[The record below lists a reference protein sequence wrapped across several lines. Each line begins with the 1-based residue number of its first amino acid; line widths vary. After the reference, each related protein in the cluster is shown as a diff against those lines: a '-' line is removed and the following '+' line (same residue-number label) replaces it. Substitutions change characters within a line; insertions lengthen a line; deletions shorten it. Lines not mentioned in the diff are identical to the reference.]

1 MGHLAG
7 DDIAFRLTMDLYFA
21 FGALGG
27 LWIPPSA
34 MPHVI
39 QDIGQALPS
48 KDPAELGWRIAGGQA
63 PAPEAILVLT
73 SWTLGN
79 ATAALLVYCRR
90 DTRSPAP
97 SSATTHAIVV
107 H

>member
-1 MGHLAG
+1 MA
-7 DDIAFRLTMDLYFA
+7 LYFA

-27 LWIPPSA
+27 LWIPRSA

-39 QDIGQALPS
+39 RDIGQALPS
-48 KDPAELGWRIAGGQA
+48 NGLAELGWRIAGGQA
-63 PAPEAILVLT
+63 SAPEAILVLT
-73 SWTLGN
+73 AWTLGN
-79 ATAALLVYCRR
+79 AIAALLVYRRR